1 MRNIAPHGQP
11 PKMHDNNDTRIM
23 KLKQN
28 HRKISHRIL
37 KVSEIAFMLF
47 PFQLF
52 GLCRGAVEDALQ
64 MLRDLSVLPGFGGA
78 NFVRAGVAEVFDKGI
93 HLVIVTKLYKEFQD
107 VLRSQRP
114 YRPRRIRLRGARRHG
129 DCRTRERPHSGY

>member
-1 MRNIAPHGQP
+1 MTARNTGHIMRNIALHGQP
-11 PKMHDNNDTRIM
+11 PITAIARDTKIM

-64 MLRDLSVLPGFGGA
+64 VFRDLSVLPGLGGT
-78 NFVRAGVAEVFDKGI
+78 NFIREGVADD
-93 HLVIVTKLYKEFQD
+93 LD
-107 VLRSQRP
+107 
-114 YRPRRIRLRGARRHG
+114 
-129 DCRTRERPHSGY
+129 

>member
-1 MRNIAPHGQP
+1 
-11 PKMHDNNDTRIM
+11 M

-64 MLRDLSVLPGFGGA
+64 VLW
-78 NFVRAGVAEVFDKGI
+78 GI
-93 HLVIVTKLYKEFQD
+93 LA
-107 VLRSQRP
+107 
-114 YRPRRIRLRGARRHG
+114 AR
-129 DCRTRERPHSGY
+129 C